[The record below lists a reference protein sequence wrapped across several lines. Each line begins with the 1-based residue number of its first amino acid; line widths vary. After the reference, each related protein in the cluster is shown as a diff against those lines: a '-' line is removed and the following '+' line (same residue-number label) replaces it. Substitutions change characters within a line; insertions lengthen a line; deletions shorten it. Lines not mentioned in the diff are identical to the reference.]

1 MKISYLSTAAIPSRK
16 ANSVHIMKMCAAFAK
31 NGHEVT
37 LYAPSINNKSNIN
50 IFNYYGVDET
60 FCVKRVLY
68 PSFVFG
74 HYFYSFFVLINLSF
88 SKVDLIFSRNLLS
101 LVFASL
107 LRKNKVLEI
116 HQPIPNTSRLQNY
129 LFRIL
134 ISLKYFKKLIV
145 ITKPLKSIFLS
156 KYDISE
162 NKILVAPDGADVPSD
177 LNMISLSSLKR
188 LQVGYVGHLYNGR
201 GIELIIELSKT
212 CNWADFFIVG
222 GNDND
227 IKRVK
232 NLSKN
237 IKNIN
242 IVGFLSPS
250 KAETFRLGMDVLL
263 APYQTKVGLEN
274 SKLTT
279 EAWMSPLK
287 IFEYMAASK
296 SIICS
301 DIPVL
306 HEVLRHNEN
315 CLLCKPTDLKEWKE
329 ALKSLNDNKSLRERL
344 SKQAYSDLINKYTWQ
359 IRANE
364 ILNKAII
371 VS

>member
-37 LYAPSINNKSNIN
+37 LYAPNIFNKSNIN

-60 FCVKRVLY
+60 FCIKRVLY
-68 PSFVFG
+68 PSFFFG
-74 HYFYSFFVLINLSF
+74 HYFYAFFVVINLLF

-101 LVFASL
+101 LTFASVL
-107 LRKNKVLEI
+107 SIDKILEI
-116 HQPIPNTSRLQNY
+116 HQPIPNTSRLQNR
-129 LFRIL
+129 LFRFL
-134 ISLKYFKKLIV
+134 ISSNYFKQLVV

-162 NKILVAPDGADVPSD
+162 YKILVAPDGADIPSD
-177 LNMISLSSLKR
+177 INIIPPSTLKR
-188 LQVGYVGHLYNGR
+188 VQVGYVGHLYNGR
-201 GIELIIELSKT
+201 GIELIIELSKI
-212 CNWADFFIVG
+212 CDWADFFIVG

-227 IKRVK
+227 IKRVRS
-232 NLSKN
+232 LCKN
-237 IKNIN
+237 IKNIT

-274 SKLTT
+274 SNLTT

-287 IFEYMAASK
+287 IFEYMAANK

-315 CLLCKPTDLKEWKE
+315 CLLCKPTDLDEWSK
-329 ALKSLNDNKSLRERL
+329 ALQSLNDNKLLRERL

-364 ILNKAII
+364 ILNKSTI
-371 VS
+371 VL

>member
-1 MKISYLSTAAIPSRK
+1 MKISYLSTAEIPSRK

-37 LYAPSINNKSNIN
+37 LYAPSINNSDKSNID

-60 FCVKRVLY
+60 FCVKRVFY

-74 HYFYSFFVLINLSF
+74 HYFYAFFVLINLLF
-88 SKVDLIFSRNLLS
+88 SRVDLIFSRNLLS
-101 LVFASL
+101 LTFASL
-107 LRKNKVLEI
+107 LNINKILEI
-116 HQPIPNTSRLQNY
+116 HQPIPITSRLQNR

-134 ISLKYFKKLIV
+134 ISLKYFKRLVV

-162 NKILVAPDGADVPSD
+162 DKILVAPDGADIPSD
-177 LNMISLSSLKR
+177 LNMILPSSLKR
-188 LQVGYVGHLYNGR
+188 IQVGYVGHLYSGR
-201 GIELIIELSKT
+201 GIELIIELSKI
-212 CNWADFFIVG
+212 CDWADFFIVG
-222 GNDND
+222 GNDSD
-227 IKRVK
+227 IKRIK
-232 NLSKN
+232 TACKN
-237 IKNIN
+237 IRNISV
-242 IVGFLSPS
+242 VGFLSPS
-250 KAETFRLGMDVLL
+250 KAEIFRLGMDVLL

-274 SKLTT
+274 SKITT

-287 IFEYMAASK
+287 IFEYMAATK

-329 ALKSLNDNKSLRERL
+329 ALESLNDNKLLRERL

-359 IRANE
+359 IRASE
-364 ILNKAII
+364 ILK
-371 VS
+371 

>member
-1 MKISYLSTAAIPSRK
+1 MKISYLSTAIIPSRK

-37 LYAPSINNKSNIN
+37 LYAPSVNNKSNIN

-74 HYFYSFFVLINLSF
+74 HYFYSFFVLINLFF

-107 LRKNKVLEI
+107 LFKDKVLEI

-129 LFRIL
+129 LFKIL

-162 NKILVAPDGADVPSD
+162 NKILVAPDGADLPTQKKKFS
-177 LNMISLSSLKR
+177 SSSLKR
-188 LQVGYVGHLYNGR
+188 LQVGYVGHLYKGR

-232 NLSKN
+232 NLSKY

-250 KAETFRLGMDVLL
+250 KAESFRLSMDVLL
-263 APYQTKVGLEN
+263 APYQAKVGLEN

-287 IFEYMAASK
+287 IFEYMAATK

-315 CLLCKPTDLKEWKE
+315 CLLCNPSDLNEWKK
-329 ALKSLNDNKSLRERL
+329 ALKSLNDNKLLRERL
-344 SKQAYSDLINKYTWQ
+344 SRQAYSDLINKYTWQ
-359 IRANE
+359 IRAND
-364 ILNKAII
+364 ILKKSIK